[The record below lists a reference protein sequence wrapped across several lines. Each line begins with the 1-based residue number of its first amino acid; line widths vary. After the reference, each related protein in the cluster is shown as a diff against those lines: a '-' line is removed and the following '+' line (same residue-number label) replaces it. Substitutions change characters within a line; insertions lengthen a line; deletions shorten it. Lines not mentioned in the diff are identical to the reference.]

1 MLPTRGGTA
10 PYRARQPPSRRGVF
24 LFLGAS
30 LVCTWLA
37 LEISMARGVPD
48 VERGEMGE
56 EGDAYTREDAGNAVA
71 PIDKR
76 SLEGARGVERSRR
89 VATAVQGETGP
100 LPDRWS
106 NLTHLIM
113 VAGHTIYMGDD
124 FSHAGSRPQEW
135 YLADYQRAQLGAFKE
150 HIRTGVRMTRD
161 DPSSLLLFSGSATR
175 PLAGPRSEGASYWLY
190 AEANRWFREGPVA
203 VAGSEEEE
211 AQEAARVD
219 VAERSQTEEF
229 AHDSFENLLFSVCRF
244 RQLAGRYPESI
255 SVVSLPFKERRFR
268 DEHRKAMRFPEE
280 HFHFIG
286 VGDTTPETLQGE
298 SKHALE
304 PYRKDPYGCNGTLAA
319 KKRRRNPYKTAT
331 PYPQGC
337 EEIAVLFSTCGPRT
351 FAGPLPWDPVPSNNG
366 VLNE

>member
-1 MLPTRGGTA
+1 
-10 PYRARQPPSRRGVF
+10 
-24 LFLGAS
+24 
-30 LVCTWLA
+30 
-37 LEISMARGVPD
+37 
-48 VERGEMGE
+48 
-56 EGDAYTREDAGNAVA
+56 
-71 PIDKR
+71 
-76 SLEGARGVERSRR
+76 
-89 VATAVQGETGP
+89 
-100 LPDRWS
+100 S

-190 AEANRWFREGPVA
+190 AEANVTPNPVKL
-203 VAGSEEEE
+203 
-211 AQEAARVD
+211 AR
-219 VAERSQTEEF
+219 TEEF

-286 VGDTTPETLQGE
+286 APLPTLARGVGAGGGGE